1 MKNLIPSICFVCFI
15 FFSSVVI
22 AQKNDKTSA
31 IFDYTE
37 RTLNNTDT
45 IPDFDSKVNKLK
57 ITGTIYERDGKT
69 PAQDVILYICQ
80 PDENGDYEL
89 KKDSNRKRYVY
100 HRAWIKTDA
109 DGRYTFYTFIPGEN
123 NYVKELKQI
132 QRIVKVPGQPEQI
145 LNSFFFN
152 DDPLLPDLTL
162 ECRAL
167 VVQSILKPEKKDGMF
182 VAIRDFKVD
191 IKTPIVQ

>member
-1 MKNLIPSICFVCFI
+1 MKNKMTLICFLC
-15 FFSSVVI
+15 VVSCYNLLN
-22 AQKNDKTSA
+22 AQKNEKTSA
-31 IFDYTE
+31 IYDYTE

-57 ITGTIYERDGKT
+57 ITGTIYKKDGKT

-80 PDENGDYEL
+80 PDENGDYEMR
-89 KKDSNRKRYVY
+89 KDSKRKRYVH

-109 DGRYTFYTFIPGEN
+109 DGRYTFYTFIPGDN

-132 QRIVKVPGQPEQI
+132 QRIVKVPGQSEQE

-167 VVQSILKPEKKDGMF
+167 VVQSMLRLEKKDGMF
-182 VAIRDFKVD
+182 LANRDFKVD
-191 IKTPIVQ
+191 IKVPNIQ

>member
-1 MKNLIPSICFVCFI
+1 MKNLIPSICFICFI
-15 FFSSVVI
+15 LFSSIVM
-22 AQKNDKTSA
+22 AQNSDKTSP
-31 IFDYTE
+31 IYDYTE
-37 RTLNNTDT
+37 HNLNNTDT

-57 ITGTIYERDGKT
+57 ITGTIYEKDGKT

-80 PDENGDYEL
+80 PDENGDYKL

-123 NYVKELKQI
+123 HYVKELKQI
-132 QRIVKVPGQPEQI
+132 QRIVKVPGQPEQE

-167 VVQSILKPEKKDGMF
+167 VVQSILKPKKEDGMLVATRDFRIEKKSS
-182 VAIRDFKVD
+182 IL
-191 IKTPIVQ
+191 Q